1 MRSTDVDRTLMSAQ
15 VTLVTRQKVPLLHP
29 AHCVQAQLAGL
40 YPPRPG
46 SDNEW
51 NPALAW
57 QPVPVHTVAQASR
70 VDISYRYFMHIRYLV
85 DITASI
91 QAEDALLSS
100 DHTACPRLTRLR
112 AEARTSAEVRRQ
124 FAEHRWVHGAA
135 LARL

>member
-15 VTLVTRQKVPLLHP
+15 VTPCRYKRQNVLLLHP
-29 AHCVQAQLAGL
+29 TINHFQAQLAGL

-70 VDISYRYFMHIRYLV
+70 VDIL
-85 DITASI
+85 
-91 QAEDALLSS
+91 
-100 DHTACPRLTRLR
+100 
-112 AEARTSAEVRRQ
+112 
-124 FAEHRWVHGAA
+124 
-135 LARL
+135 